1 MSFALKNF
9 LKKLFSNKYSLIQQK
24 AQLCE
29 ERNKLILKNLNGIAY
44 QIDIRNPQIIY
55 MEGNVE
61 ELTGYSIDDF
71 VNGKKFWIDIIYSED
86 VNKFL
91 NEAKNLA
98 LSDNYTAD
106 NEYRIIHKNGK
117 IVWVRDIAARFNV
130 DKKIIHG
137 ILYNITNYKEKEEK
151 LNLISHSID
160 NARVPVFWVGS
171 KGEILYAN
179 KAACKALEYTEEEI
193 LKLTVFDIDPNVKRE
208 TWEEHWQKTL
218 EKDSFVFQSI
228 HRSKS
233 GKEYPVEIFVDTI
246 KYKGQYIHTDIVND
260 ISERKKYEQQLIE
273 AKEKAE
279 LSDKL
284 KTAFL
289 SQMSHEIRSP
299 LQKILGF
306 VELIKEYI
314 ELTNNNIDPEIYEY
328 FTLINLSSRRLIR
341 TIDTILNMSE
351 MHTNSYTPIFI
362 ERDLY
367 SLIYDIYQEFKHDAS
382 VKKLAFGFDNFTNNS
397 IARIDEY
404 STIQIFEN
412 LIDNAIKYTD
422 KGFVKISLGR
432 DYKNN
437 LYVEISDS
445 GIGMTKE
452 FMNKLFSPFNQEE
465 IGYTRTYEGLGL
477 GLALVKKYCDLNNA
491 IIDVKSEKGVGT
503 TIRVIFQAFRSSNS
517 YSTNSYQTLGQNKK

>member
-1 MSFALKNF
+1 MKNF
-9 LKKLFSNKYSLIQQK
+9 LKKILRNKNSFLNER

-44 QIDIRNPQIIY
+44 QIDVRHPQITF

-61 ELTGYSIDDF
+61 ELTGYSVEEF
-71 VNGKKFWIDIIYSED
+71 MSGKKFWIDIVYSED

-106 NEYRIIHKNGK
+106 NEYRIVHKNGN
-117 IVWVRDIAARFNV
+117 IVWIKDIATTFKD

-137 ILYNITNYKEKEEK
+137 ILYDITHYKEKEEK
-151 LNLISHSID
+151 LELVSYSVD
-160 NARVPVFWVGS
+160 NARIPIVWVGS
-171 KGEILYAN
+171 KGEFLYAN
-179 KAACKALEYTEEEI
+179 KAACKSLEYSEEEI
-193 LKLTVFDIDPNVKRE
+193 LKMTVFDIDPNIKRE
-208 TWEEHWQKTL
+208 NWEEHWQKTL
-218 EKDSFVFQSI
+218 EKNSYVFETI

-233 GKEYPVEIFVDTI
+233 GREYPVEIFVDTI
-246 KYKGQYIHTDIVND
+246 KYKGQYIHADIVND

-273 AKEKAE
+273 AKERAE
-279 LSDKL
+279 VSDRL

-314 ELTNNNIDPEIYEY
+314 ELTNNYVDPEIYDY
-328 FTLINLSSRRLIR
+328 YTLINLSSRRLIR

-351 MHTNSYTPIFI
+351 MHTNSYTPIFV

-382 VKKLAFGFDNFTNNS
+382 VKKLDFRFESSTNNS
-397 IARIDEY
+397 KIRIDEY

-422 KGFVKISLGR
+422 KGFVKISIGR
-432 DYKNN
+432 DARNN
-437 LYVEISDS
+437 LYAEISDS

-452 FMNKLFSPFNQEE
+452 FMDKLFFPFNQEE

-491 IIDVKSEKGVGT
+491 IIEVKSEKGIGT
-503 TIRVIFQAFRSSNS
+503 TIRVTFQIFQSGNSHSINS
-517 YSTNSYQTLGQNKK
+517 YHTVVQNKL

>member
-9 LKKLFSNKYSLIQQK
+9 LKKLFINKYSLLK
-24 AQLCE
+24 ERAQLCE
-29 ERNKLILKNLNGIAY
+29 ERNKLILKNLNGVAY

-71 VNGKKFWIDIIYSED
+71 VSGKKYWIDIIYSED

-98 LSDNYTAD
+98 LTDNYTAD
-106 NEYRIIHKNGK
+106 NEYRIIHKNGN
-117 IVWVRDIAARFNV
+117 IVWVRDIAAKFNV

-137 ILYNITNYKEKEEK
+137 ILYDITTYKEKEEK
-151 LNLISHSID
+151 LKLVSHSVD
-160 NARVPVFWVGS
+160 NARIPIVWVGS

-179 KAACKALEYTEEEI
+179 KAACKSLEYTEEEI
-193 LKLTVFDIDPNVKRE
+193 LKLTVFDIDPNIKRE

-218 EKDSFVFQSI
+218 EKDSFVFQTI

-306 VELIKEYI
+306 VELIKEYV
-314 ELTNNNIDPEIYEY
+314 ELTNNYIDPEIYEY

-362 ERDLY
+362 ERDLH

-382 VKKLAFGFDNFTNNS
+382 VKKLAFSFDNFTNNS
-397 IARIDEY
+397 IVRIDEY

-437 LYVEISDS
+437 LYIEISDS

-452 FMNKLFSPFNQEE
+452 FMNKLFFPFNQEE

-503 TIRVIFQAFRSSNS
+503 TIRVTFQAFHSSNS
-517 YSTNSYQTLGQNKK
+517 HSTNSYQTIGQNKK

>member
-1 MSFALKNF
+1 LKNLFKKLLGYKNSF
-9 LKKLFSNKYSLIQQK
+9 LKEK
-24 AQLCE
+24 ALLCE
-29 ERNKLILKNLNGIAY
+29 ERNKLILKNLNGVAY
-44 QIDIRNPQIIY
+44 QIDIKNPQITY
-55 MEGNVE
+55 LEGNVQ
-61 ELTGYSIDDF
+61 ELTGYSIEEF
-71 VNGKKFWIDIIYSED
+71 ISGKKFWIDIIYSED

-106 NEYRIIHKNGK
+106 NEYRIVHKNGN
-117 IVWVRDIAARFNV
+117 IVWIRDIATTFKD

-137 ILYNITNYKEKEEK
+137 ILYDITNYKEKEEK
-151 LNLISHSID
+151 LKVVSHSVD
-160 NARVPVFWVGS
+160 NARVPIFWIGS

-179 KAACKALEYTEEEI
+179 KAACKSLEYSEEEI
-193 LKLTVFDIDPNVKRE
+193 LKMTVFDIDSNIKRE
-208 TWEEHWQKTL
+208 NWEEHWQKTL
-218 EKDSFVFQSI
+218 EKNSYVFETI

-233 GKEYPVEIFVDTI
+233 GREFPVEISVDTI

-273 AKEKAE
+273 AKERAE
-279 LSDKL
+279 VSDRL

-314 ELTNNNIDPEIYEY
+314 ELSNNYIDPEIYEY

-351 MHTNSYTPIFI
+351 MHTNSYTPIFL

-382 VKKLAFGFDNFTNNS
+382 IKKLDFSFESLTNYS
-397 IARIDEY
+397 KVKIDEY

-422 KGFVKISLGR
+422 KGFVKVSIGR
-432 DYKNN
+432 DSRNN

-452 FMNKLFSPFNQEE
+452 FMNKLFFPFNQEE

-491 IIDVKSEKGVGT
+491 IIDVKSEKGIGT
-503 TIRVIFQAFRSSNS
+503 TIRVTFQTFQSGNS
-517 YSTNSYQTLGQNKK
+517 YSNNSYQTIVQNKL

>member
-1 MSFALKNF
+1 MKNF
-9 LKKLFSNKYSLIQQK
+9 FKKIFRKKKNLLKEK
-24 AQLCE
+24 ALLCE
-29 ERNKLILKNLNGIAY
+29 ERNRLILHHLNAIAY
-44 QIDIRNPQIIY
+44 QIDVRNPQLIY

-61 ELTGYSIDDF
+61 ELTGYSKEEFI
-71 VNGKKFWIDIIYSED
+71 NGKKFWIDIIHQED

-98 LSDNYTAD
+98 LLDNYTAD
-106 NEYRIIHKNGK
+106 NEYRIVHKSGK
-117 IVWVRDIAARFNV
+117 IVWVRDIAAVFKDN
-130 DKKIIHG
+130 KKIIHG
-137 ILYNITNYKEKEEK
+137 ILHDITHYKENEEK
-151 LNLISHSID
+151 LKLVSYSVD
-160 NARVPVFWVGS
+160 NSRIPIFWIGS
-171 KGEILYAN
+171 KGEILYVN
-179 KAACKALEYTEEEI
+179 KAACNSLEYSEEEL
-193 LKLTVFDIDPNVKRE
+193 LKMTVFDIDPNVKKE
-208 TWEEHWQKTL
+208 NWEEHWQKTI
-218 EKDSFVFQSI
+218 EKKSYTFETI

-233 GKEYPVEIFVDTI
+233 GREFPVEIFVDTI
-246 KYKGQYIHTDIVND
+246 KYKGEYIHTDIVND

-279 LSDKL
+279 VSDRL

-314 ELTNNNIDPEIYEY
+314 EFSNDNVDPDIYEY

-351 MHTNSYTPIFI
+351 MHANSYTPIFV

-367 SLIYDIYQEFKHDAS
+367 SLLYDIYQEFKHDAS
-382 VKKLAFGFDNFTNNS
+382 AKKLDFNFESLTSNS
-397 IARIDEY
+397 KIKIDEY

-422 KGFVKISLGR
+422 RGFVVISIGR
-432 DYKNN
+432 DTKNN

-452 FMNKLFSPFNQEE
+452 FMNKLFYPFNQEE

-491 IIDVKSEKGVGT
+491 IIDVKSEKGIGT
-503 TIRVIFQAFRSSNS
+503 TIRVTFQTLRQNNS
-517 YSTNSYQTLGQNKK
+517 HSTNFYQIISQNKL